1 MKGRE
6 RQQLNIRMHEKKYEE
21 ENFFSVRAQ
30 KKFENRT
37 KNYNLETKECQRADD
52 VENWNV

>member
-21 ENFFSVRAQ
+21 ENFFSVSEHKKSSKIAQ
-30 KKFENRT
+30 KIT
-37 KNYNLETKECQRADD
+37 T
-52 VENWNV
+52 